1 MPAATLTLTLTLT
14 IALTLTKKAC
24 GYPPRRLFCALNRFC
39 FDSDEGSRYCLVVS
53 VDASQN
59 EVDSEVGDDDRKE
72 GYEAID
78 VESSGATVVL
88 VIDEWK

>member
-1 MPAATLTLTLTLT
+1 M
-14 IALTLTKKAC
+14 
-24 GYPPRRLFCALNRFC
+24 
-39 FDSDEGSRYCLVVS
+39 
-53 VDASQN
+53 DASQD

-88 VIDEWK
+88 MADEWK